1 MTQQTTLTVAIQGF
15 KGSYH
20 EIATYNFFK
29 NNHVTTQYCAS
40 FDNIFSAIEQNPLS
54 TIGILAIENTI
65 AGTLLYNNELLWQSN
80 TKIVG
85 EIKLRIKHC
94 IACLPSDSLETIT
107 EINSHPIALMQC
119 RSFIETMQG
128 VKVVESED
136 TALSAQNIAENN
148 LHHHAAICSEKAAE
162 DFGLK
167 ILARSI
173 ETNQHN
179 FTRFLVVANDSIA
192 EQIKQLISTKVDKA
206 NIAFTL
212 PHNQG
217 CLSQVL
223 SLLSFYKLNLTKIQ
237 SLPIIGR
244 EWEYQFF
251 VDLTFDNHERF
262 NQALAAVKP
271 LVAELRNLGTYSQG
285 ETYL

>member
-1 MTQQTTLTVAIQGF
+1 MTKQTKLTVAIQGY

-20 EIATYNFFK
+20 EIAAYNFFK
-29 NNHVTTQYCAS
+29 NHAITPQYCAT
-40 FDNIFSAIEQNPLS
+40 FDNIFQSIEQNPQS
-54 TIGILAIENTI
+54 TIGMLAIENTI

-80 TKIVG
+80 TQIVG

-94 IACLPSDSLETIT
+94 IACLPSDTLETIT

-119 RSFIETMQG
+119 RSFIETLTG

-179 FTRFLVVANDSIA
+179 FTRFLVVAHNSIA
-192 EQIKQLISTKVDKA
+192 MQIKHTFETKIDKA

-251 VDLTFDNHERF
+251 VDLTFDNDERLD
-262 NQALAAVKP
+262 QALVAVKP
-271 LVAELRNLGTYSQG
+271 LVSELRNLGKYNQG